1 MPTFTLQKK
10 NGVTISFDCDLTEAE
25 AREIIQKAHAAHQNV
40 GTFAI
45 SLANQRSKLTDV
57 QSGWLK
63 YLAMEIS
70 GQLRQQ
76 IGVGPFAWLLKQPS
90 YEDAAIQV
98 TSPPVMA
105 SAEPFPAAT
114 EGVCR
119 WVRVRFKN
127 EWRYVGRIDCHGGFR
142 FSKEI
147 LDHVSG
153 AGRSAMRLLFPDAE
167 QKLQDEAKSLQWLTN
182 QKLEALK
189 GPR

>member
-10 NGVTISFDCDLTEAE
+10 NGVTISFDCDLTEPE
-25 AREIIQKAHAAHQNV
+25 AREIIQQAHAAHQNV
-40 GTFAI
+40 GAFAI
-45 SLANQRSKLTDV
+45 SLANKRSKLTDV

-76 IGVGPFAWLLKQPS
+76 IGAGPFAWLLKQPS

-98 TSPPVMA
+98 ASPPVIA
-105 SAEPFPAAT
+105 SAEPFPAA
-114 EGVCR
+114 GR
-119 WVRVRFKN
+119 WVRVKYKN

-142 FSKEI
+142 FSKKI

-153 AGRSAMRLLFPDAE
+153 AGRSAMRLLFPDTE
-167 QKLQDEAKSLQWLTN
+167 QRLQDEAKSLQWLTS

-189 GPR
+189 EPR